1 MWVTFVYTGMKLS
14 ARQVSWISWPL
25 ALSLRALGRSWR
37 VRKQGLPA
45 PHPDPQFI
53 EAFCHGDML
62 FFMLINRDSPC
73 VTMISEHRDGE
84 LVAQVVE
91 RLGGSVSRGSST
103 RGGAKAY
110 LNMMKNHQDIGWI
123 VTPDGPRG
131 PRGSVQGGVIQMAAD
146 AGRAIRPHGYAA
158 AGAKKL
164 GTWDGFRV
172 PYPFTRIVEFT
183 GDPIHVPPDIN
194 REGRAEFAKELER
207 SLAEASQKA
216 EQALDRWL
224 QRPEPSRMDIEK
236 GRGTTS

>member
-1 MWVTFVYTGMKLS
+1 MKLS
-14 ARQVSWISWPL
+14 PRQVSWIAGPL
-25 ALSLRALGRSWR
+25 TLLLRALGRSWR
-37 VRKQGLPA
+37 LHKQGSPA

-62 FFMLINRDSPC
+62 FFALIHRDHHC

-84 LVAQVVE
+84 LLAQVVE
-91 RLGGSVSRGSST
+91 KLGGSVSRGSST
-103 RGGAKAY
+103 RGGARAY
-110 LNMMKNHQDIGWI
+110 LNMMKNHKDTGWI

-131 PRGSVQGGVIQMAAD
+131 PRGSVQAGVIQMAAD
-146 AGRAIRPHGYAA
+146 ARRAIRPHAYAA

-164 GTWDGFRV
+164 STWDSFRI

-183 GDPIHVPPDIN
+183 GDPIHVPPDID
-194 REGRAEFAKELER
+194 REGRAELAKELER
-207 SLAEASQKA
+207 RLAEASQRA

-224 QRPEPSRMDIEK
+224 QRPEPSGMDIEK